1 MLEDIADTNLIQF
14 EDQKSNLNDTMVSE
28 AKENDNEE
36 EELLVVTE
44 QKLAS
49 QAKGHE
55 QDYFASSAE
64 NDGMGDLG
72 HTNAILGLDE
82 EEGGDDQK
90 KIKNMDFFKTKS
102 LLPLMIINEKTQLGG
117 LVSLSKRF

>member
-1 MLEDIADTNLIQF
+1 MKRSKNFPKASSKYICV
-14 EDQKSNLNDTMVSE
+14 KRY
-28 AKENDNEE
+28 EE
-36 EELLVVTE
+36 EEDE
-44 QKLAS
+44 
-49 QAKGHE
+49 E
-55 QDYFASSAE
+55 DE
-64 NDGMGDLG
+64 
-72 HTNAILGLDE
+72 E